1 VLAKY
6 AGVYRVMTPRGLAN
20 ATVSVEGDQLM
31 IDVPGRGSGRMVPQ
45 TATMFSFRG
54 AMIEFVADEKGD
66 VTHLLV
72 HVVERD
78 FKGPRISPPTP

>member
-1 VLAKY
+1 
-6 AGVYRVMTPRGLAN
+6 MTPRGPAN

-45 TATMFSFRG
+45 STTMFSFRG
-54 AMIEFVADEKGD
+54 GIIEFVADEKGD
-66 VTHLLV
+66 VTHLVV
-72 HVVERD
+72 HVVEGD